1 MKQPIPHNGTAPLRA
16 GDRVQIVPDWQDPGD
31 AQYER
36 LVIETPPD
44 STRVLVQTH
53 IPGFQIQP
61 VEWIE
66 AAKLIHLPPTTKQP
80 TTPI

>member
-1 MKQPIPHNGTAPLRA
+1 MKQPIPHCGTAPLRA
-16 GDRVQIVPDWQDPGD
+16 GDHVQIVPEWRDPGD

-36 LVIETPPD
+36 LVIEAPPD
-44 STRVLVQTH
+44 STRVLVQTL

-66 AAKLIHLPPTTKQP
+66 ANNLILLPHITKQP